1 MLRKISVTVMC
12 AAILTLCSSCG
23 YHIGFIKH
31 PQIDS
36 LAVAPVINQ
45 TTSYNA
51 ASDMRMMMSEV
62 IMQDGTYK
70 LSDQKRADAILY
82 LTVATIG
89 FNEFD
94 DASVERNNQYKPS
107 EWRTTV
113 SVGYKLLIP
122 GQGQPL
128 RSGTVNGIAQ
138 FQANVDLESVR
149 LRSVRQACYE
159 AAKKI
164 IYQVS
169 EGW

>member
-1 MLRKISVTVMC
+1 MLRKISMTVMC
-12 AAILTLCSSCG
+12 AALVTLCSSCG

-51 ASDMRMMMSEV
+51 ASDMRMMMSEG

-82 LTVATIG
+82 LTVTQIG

-113 SVGYKLLIP
+113 AIGYKLLIP
-122 GQGQPL
+122 GQGQPI
-128 RSGTVNGIAQ
+128 RSGTVKGTAQ

-149 LRSVRQACYE
+149 LRSARQACYE

-164 IYQVS
+164 IYQIS

>member
-1 MLRKISVTVMC
+1 MLRKTSLTVLC
-12 AAILTLCSSCG
+12 AMLMTLCSSCG

-70 LSDQKRADAILY
+70 LADQKYADGILF
-82 LTVATIG
+82 LTVTSIAFT
-89 FNEFD
+89 EFD
-94 DASVERNNQYKPS
+94 DASVERDRQYKPS

-113 SVGYKLLIP
+113 KVSYKLLIP
-122 GQGQPL
+122 G
-128 RSGTVNGIAQ
+128 SGKPIITGTARGSAQ
-138 FQANVDLESVR
+138 FQASVDLESVR
-149 LRSVRQACYE
+149 LRSARQACYE
-159 AAKKI
+159 ADKKI

>member
-1 MLRKISVTVMC
+1 MLRKIFLPAVCV
-12 AAILTLCSSCG
+12 AILILCSSCG

-36 LAVAPVINQ
+36 LAVAPVINE

-82 LTVATIG
+82 LSVAGIG

-94 DASVERNNQYKPS
+94 DASVERNSQYKPS

-113 SVGYKLLIP
+113 NVGYKLLIP
-122 GQGQPL
+122 GQGKPII
-128 RSGTVNGIAQ
+128 SGTTSGNAQ
-138 FQANVDLESVR
+138 FQAGVDLESVR

-164 IYQVS
+164 IYQIS

>member
-1 MLRKISVTVMC
+1 MLRKISMTVMC

-31 PQIDS
+31 PQLDS

-51 ASDMRMMMSEV
+51 SSDMRMMMSEV

-70 LSDQKRADAILY
+70 LNDQKRADAILY
-82 LTVATIG
+82 LIVTGVG
-89 FNEFD
+89 FVEFD
-94 DASVERNNQYKPS
+94 DASVERNNVYKPS

-113 SVGYKLLIP
+113 TVSYKLLIP
-122 GQGQPL
+122 GQGTPIL
-128 RSGTVNGIAQ
+128 SGNVAGSAQ
-138 FQANVDLESVR
+138 FQASLDLESVR
-149 LRSVRQACYE
+149 LRSTRQACYE

-164 IYQVS
+164 IYQIS